1 MSWFGWAVGQVLKPR
16 QITMED
22 LRHGGHI
29 QWGWRS
35 TEILDDDGK
44 VIAHTPGASKPGH
57 VGPFP
62 VEVDEADEGL
72 EASKFYFDQTDG
84 GGDWL
89 E

>member
-1 MSWFGWAVGQVLKPR
+1 
-16 QITMED
+16 MEEI
-22 LRHGGHI
+22 RNGAHI

-35 TEILDDDGK
+35 TEIRDDDGK

-62 VEVDEADEGL
+62 VEDEDPVE
-72 EASKFYFDQTDG
+72 DG
-84 GGDWL
+84 NAPVYNGDWL